1 MRLKSRMYCIDCIK
15 SIDVNIYI
23 CARRIILKFVKDR
36 KELIKVVKREEDQVL
51 ESSRF
56 SFE

>member
-1 MRLKSRMYCIDCIK
+1 VE
-15 SIDVNIYI
+15 SIDVQIYI
-23 CARRIILKFVKDR
+23 CARRKIWKFVTDR

>member
-1 MRLKSRMYCIDCIK
+1 VK
-15 SIDVNIYI
+15 IYI
-23 CARRIILKFVKDR
+23 CARRIIWKFVKDR